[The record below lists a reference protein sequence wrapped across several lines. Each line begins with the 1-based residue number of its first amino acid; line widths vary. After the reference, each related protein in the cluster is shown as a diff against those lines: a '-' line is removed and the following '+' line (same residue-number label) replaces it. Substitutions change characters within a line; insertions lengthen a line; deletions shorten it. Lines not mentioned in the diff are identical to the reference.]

1 MVRTHRNVDHV
12 GHRLRI
18 ERGTPIHAVT
28 ILAGVDAGGSYTEAA
43 ITDPSMGRVF
53 RHRDRPSCLVEGRIA
68 DAALIIE
75 QTVRGALSRSGS
87 PHIDLL
93 VIGAAGAGNP
103 ALQDELRSALSKTKI
118 ARAIHITTDAQLQL
132 EAAFPTGEG
141 IMVSAGTGSIALARD
156 RNGIFHRAGGHGFRF
171 GDEGSGYAIGRNAV
185 QAALQAGDGRGSDT
199 ILVDLLRLETGTN
212 DQKAFVLWTRDTT
225 RPNVADLSS
234 VVMLA
239 CQAGDNTARQIIEAA
254 AEELVAHVL
263 ALTPYLATKGAT
275 RIAMAGGLLDH
286 DTPLR
291 THTVSRLITVIP
303 NLDLSPSSIDAISGA
318 LHMARRLTAHASD

>member
-1 MVRTHRNVDHV
+1 MTV
-12 GHRLRI
+12 
-18 ERGTPIHAVT
+18 
-28 ILAGVDAGGSYTEAA
+28 LAGVDAGGSYTEAA
-43 ITDPSMGRVF
+43 IIDPSKARVF
-53 RHRDRPSCLVEGRIA
+53 RHRDKPSCLVEGRIGH
-68 DAALIIE
+68 AALTIE
-75 QTVRGALSRSGS
+75 QTIRGAMSRSGS
-87 PHIDLL
+87 THIDML

-103 ALQDELRSALSKTKI
+103 ALRDQLRSTLSKTKI
-118 ARAIHITTDAQLQL
+118 ARAIHITTDAELQF

-156 RNGIFHRAGGHGFRF
+156 SNGLLHRAGGHGFRF
-171 GDEGSGYAIGRNAV
+171 GDEGSGYAIGRHAV
-185 QAALQAGDGRGSDT
+185 QAALQAADGRGSDT
-199 ILVDLLRLETGTN
+199 ILVDMLRVETETN
-212 DQKAFVLWTRDTT
+212 DQNAFVLWTRETT

-239 CQAGDNTARQIIEAA
+239 CQSGDNTAGQIIERA

-263 ALTPYLATKGAT
+263 ALTPYVATKGPT

-303 NLDLSPSSIDAISGA
+303 NLDLSPSPIDAISGA
-318 LHMARRLTAHASD
+318 LHMARRLTVPVID